1 MFPLS
6 VRRESGLECKEFQH
20 VVQTSPFLSQISRS
34 PHDSPR
40 IGNNSR
46 IMQSAARFVER
57 TVIQMKTKTPQEY
70 DSMVQKA
77 SPRSPVF
84 MDCLL
89 AFLFGGA
96 ICTLGQA
103 IANLFMLM
111 GLTLKDART
120 GVSIMLILLSA
131 TLTAFGV
138 FDDIAKHAGAGT
150 LVPITGFA
158 NSMVSPAMEFKSEG
172 FVTGLGAKMFV
183 VSGPVLVFGI
193 SASVIYGIIL
203 FIIGLFQG

>member
-46 IMQSAARFVER
+46 IMQSAARFAER

-131 TLTAFGV
+131 TLTAFLSL
-138 FDDIAKHAGAGT
+138 IH
-150 LVPITGFA
+150 I
-158 NSMVSPAMEFKSEG
+158 
-172 FVTGLGAKMFV
+172 
-183 VSGPVLVFGI
+183 
-193 SASVIYGIIL
+193 
-203 FIIGLFQG
+203 